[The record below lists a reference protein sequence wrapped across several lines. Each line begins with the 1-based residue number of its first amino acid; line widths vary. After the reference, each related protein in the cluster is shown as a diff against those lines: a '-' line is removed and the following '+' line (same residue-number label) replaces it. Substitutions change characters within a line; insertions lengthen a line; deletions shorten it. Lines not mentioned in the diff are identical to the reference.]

1 MTDCWTTS
9 YTSNIRFLSSI
20 LLDRSFFILLECRKL

>member
-1 MTDCWTTS
+1 MIDCWTTS
-9 YTSNIRFLSSI
+9 YTSNIRFLRGI